1 MRHQP
6 HTRLFTPRAP
16 PSCRSQPHPARI
28 LPPPP
33 YPSLYPSVPKQYY
46 SFFLQHCT
54 HATAGAL
61 GKSYPTMPSCNL
73 APASRAWCSRV
84 VCVRV
89 RQCARLIKK
98 KNAGD
103 REGERMCARPTAR
116 IHLRVCAYTCNR
128 EKDAGWEGGAGGEK
142 PELAGTTQAPVS
154 GSPGPGGRCACQSAQ
169 R

>member
-6 HTRLFTPRAP
+6 HTRLSTPRAP

-28 LPPPP
+28 LPQPH
-33 YPSLYPSVPKQYY
+33 PSLYPSVPKQYY

-61 GKSYPTMPSCNL
+61 GKSYPTVPSCNL

-128 EKDAGWEGGAGGEK
+128 KMQGGEGVS
-142 PELAGTTQAPVS
+142 EERSQNSQAQHRLQCLGVRVLEDVVPAS
-154 GSPGPGGRCACQSAQ
+154 RRKGKL
-169 R
+169 